1 MNDQL
6 YSAEEAA
13 QILGLQV
20 RTVRN
25 YVREGRLPGVRI
37 GKQYRIARPA
47 LEAFAGT
54 GAGEVRAE
62 PAGRVAGDAVA
73 SREAVVD
80 VSSIV
85 VIDGFGAAAAARMT
99 RMLEAMTSGGE
110 DAAPRLRVE
119 TLYDEQRS
127 RFKVL
132 LTGSAAET
140 AELLR
145 VIDALTDGGPRPVSS
160 RSLPS
165 QRP

>member
-37 GKQYRIARPA
+37 GKQYRISRSA

-54 GAGEVRAE
+54 GAGEAHSTRASS
-62 PAGRVAGDAVA
+62 GAGDAL
-73 SREAVVD
+73 SSQEADVD
-80 VSSIV
+80 VSGVV
-85 VIDGFGAAAAARMT
+85 VIDGFGTEAAERMT
-99 RMLEAMTSGGE
+99 RTLGAMAAGGE
-110 DAAPRLRVE
+110 DAGTRLRVE
-119 TLYDEQRS
+119 TLYDEERS

-132 LTGSAAET
+132 LAGSAAET

-145 VIDALTDGGPRPVSS
+145 VIDALTDGGVRPVSS

-165 QRP
+165 PRP